1 MHAHVTISVPKAF
14 RVVFSAELD
23 KSCSSDIAIDDVAFS
38 EVYFD
43 SLIKNHCL
51 LATTNILLT

>member
-23 KSCSSDIAIDDVAFS
+23 ESRSSDIAIDDVAFS

-43 SLIKNHCL
+43 SLIKTIAFSLQPIYC
-51 LATTNILLT
+51 